1 MLRVVYYF
9 NATELH
15 ADEWLK
21 CKLLRYPWASLV
33 VQTVKNMPAMWEAQ
47 VRSLGQED
55 PLEKGMATCSSVRIW
70 RIQQTEEPGRHS
82 PLGHRESDRTERLTL
97 SLLFMLR
104 MFHHNLKEKKPA
116 ALNREDKSQ

>member
-1 MLRVVYYF
+1 MVYYF

-21 CKLLRYPWASLV
+21 CKLLRYTWASLV
-33 VQTVKNMPAMWEAQ
+33 IQTVKNLPAMWEAQ

-55 PLEKGMATCSSVRIW
+55 PLEKGMATRSSVLIW
-70 RIQQTEEPGRHS
+70 RIQETEEPGRHS

-97 SLLFMLR
+97 SLLLCYVCFTTI
-104 MFHHNLKEKKPA
+104 
-116 ALNREDKSQ
+116 